1 MRITNRFSSRI
12 AGMALL
18 GFLTAMSMTGL
29 NVNAQTTQSVDKP
42 QITHAKLEQRNVKVG
57 LAEEVDEWA
66 KSAERPQWLGYAVPA
81 ISSGRHTCCGNSGGD
96 WSDGNYGNCG
106 PCRLENGASANSY
119 NVERGEIKLEGPS
132 NVVVWLR
139 AEGRKIGGVRAV
151 SEDCVVDAGGLQ
163 VLWLAGV
170 QPAGR

>member
-12 AGMALL
+12 AGMAAL
-18 GFLTAMSMTGL
+18 GLFAAMSMAGL

-42 QITHAKLEQRNVKVG
+42 QITNAKLEQRNVKAS

-96 WSDGNYGNCG
+96 WSNGNYGNCG
-106 PCRLENGASANSY
+106 PCRLERECGQTRRSRRRAPLGPPRSGAARMSA
-119 NVERGEIKLEGPS
+119 PS
-132 NVVVWLR
+132 GL
-139 AEGRKIGGVRAV
+139 VRARPLRSGPRV
-151 SEDCVVDAGGLQ
+151 REAPSC
-163 VLWLAGV
+163 
-170 QPAGR
+170 GRRVPCG